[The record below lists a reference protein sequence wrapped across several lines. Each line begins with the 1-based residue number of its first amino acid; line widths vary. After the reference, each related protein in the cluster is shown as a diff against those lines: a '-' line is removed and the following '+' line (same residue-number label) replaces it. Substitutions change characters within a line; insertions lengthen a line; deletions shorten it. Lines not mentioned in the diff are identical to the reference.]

1 MKRYDKRWDRN
12 YNRSYMTRS
21 RAKYRKCLSFDLITY
36 NNKMISCN
44 YDIFNNPMKVQ
55 SRINEMKTYK

>member
-1 MKRYDKRWDRN
+1 
-12 YNRSYMTRS
+12 MTRS
-21 RAKYRKCLSFDLITY
+21 RAKYRKCLSFDFNTY

-55 SRINEMKTYK
+55 SRIIEMKTYK